1 MRTIKFRGFNR
12 KNNMWLYGFYLQ
24 NRGAHFVCP
33 DEFAN
38 GKTWDDYEID
48 PNTLGQYIGR
58 NDSNDKP
65 IFEGD
70 VFTINGRYAKVVKY
84 IEDWHSFCVANIDTI
99 TDPCMSRWPDV
110 CNYQQP
116 APNWWNDFK
125 REVTV
130 IDNIHDNPNIIKVKE
145 V

>member
-12 KNNMWLYGFYLQ
+12 KNNIWLYGFYLQ

-58 NDSNDKP
+58 NDSNGNP
-65 IFEGD
+65 IYEGD
-70 VFTINGRYAKVVKY
+70 VFTLNGKNAKVVKY

-99 TDPCMSRWPDV
+99 TDPLMSRWDDV
-110 CNYQQP
+110 CKYQQP

-125 REVTV
+125 REITV
-130 IDNIHDNPNIIKVKE
+130 IDNIHDNPNIIKVKK